1 MSITPT
7 QKIAR
12 YTLTVYLDLPIYEDD
27 DPQAYLTPKAKTQLE
42 RNVIHIMRTLDGDGT
57 IDCEVIAAIIVDEEK

>member
-1 MSITPT
+1 MSVTPT

-12 YTLTVYLDLPIYEDD
+12 YTLTVYLDQPVYEDD

-42 RNVIHIMRTLDGDGT
+42 RNVIHVMRTMDGDV
-57 IDCEVIAAIIVDEEK
+57 DCEVMDATIVDEEHKS